1 MNLLQTLLT
10 PQTILIIGIIILA
23 YYLENKHYKKTTYYQ
38 ITHQPLLAA
47 RLNKGLIGEFLTYKY
62 LRKYEAEGAK
72 FLFNIYVPKADGGT
86 SEIDVMMIHKKGV
99 FVFESK
105 NYSGWIFGNE
115 TQRMWTQTLRTKNG
129 RSQKNAFY
137 NPIMQNRSHISHM
150 TEYLGKAIPAI
161 SIIVFSERCTLKNV
175 KVKSEDIHVIKRNQ
189 IAKTVNVICNS
200 IQDDVL
206 SESEILDIYNRLYP
220 FTQVDATVK
229 EKHISDIKNKKNSKA
244 DRYVEQ
250 EILPIPE
257 EEVLEEENQIPEEQ
271 QEEPVKSN
279 ETQMEMVEPSTE
291 ADVKECPRCGGNL
304 ILRTAT
310 KGTNKGQQF
319 YGCSNFPKCRY
330 IER

>member
-38 ITHQPLLAA
+38 ITHQPLLKA
-47 RLNKGLIGEFLTYKY
+47 RLDKGFVGEFLTYKY

-115 TQRMWTQTLRTKNG
+115 TQRMWTQTLRVKNG
-129 RSQKNAFY
+129 RSQKNSFY
-137 NPIMQNRSHISHM
+137 NPIMQNRSHINHM

-161 SIIVFSERCTLKNV
+161 SIIVFSERCTLKKV

-189 IAKTVNVICNS
+189 IAKRVKAICNS
-200 IQDDVL
+200 VHNDVL
-206 SESEILDIYNRLYP
+206 SESEILDIYNELYP

-229 EKHISDIKNKKNSKA
+229 EKHISDIKNKNNKT
-244 DRYVEQ
+244 DRTATQ
-250 EILPIPE
+250 EMLPVPE
-257 EEVLEEENQIPEEQ
+257 EEILEEENQVLEQ
-271 QEEPVKSN
+271 Q
-279 ETQMEMVEPSTE
+279 QADMVNCNDEQTERVESPAE
-291 ADVKECPRCGGNL
+291 ADVKVCPRCGGTL
-304 ILRTAT
+304 ILRTST
-310 KGTNKGQQF
+310 KGANKGQQF

-330 IER
+330 LENL

>member
-47 RLNKGLIGEFLTYKY
+47 RLDKGLIGEFLTYKY
-62 LRKYEAEGAK
+62 LRKYEEEGAK
-72 FLFNIYVPKADGGT
+72 FLFNIYVPKTDGGT
-86 SEIDVMMIHKKGV
+86 SEMDVMMIHKKGV

-175 KVKSEDIHVIKRNQ
+175 TVKSEDIHVIKRNQ

-200 IQDDVL
+200 IHDVL
-206 SESEILDIYNRLYP
+206 RESEILDIYNRLYP

-244 DRYVEQ
+244 YRNATQD
-250 EILPIPE
+250 ILSIPE
-257 EEVLEEENQIPEEQ
+257 EEVFVEENQVLEQ
-271 QEEPVKSN
+271 QQVEPMKSN
-279 ETQMEMVEPSTE
+279 EEQTKMTESPTE
-291 ADVKECPRCGGNL
+291 ADVKVCPRCGGNL

-319 YGCSNFPKCRY
+319 YGCSNFPRCRY
-330 IER
+330 IEQ